1 MGTDLRVRYTNKVIK
16 DALIA
21 LLREKPLR
29 SITVRKICELAGV
42 NRTTFYKHFRDIY
55 DVFEQVEED
64 AAQGLVDLIEQYYGR
79 NSQDV
84 LLLILHTIRDHR
96 EEFAPMLQREEGQN
110 LLYRM
115 AMAAY
120 RKLRERA
127 AADGAAGRFPA
138 SALHFGYYAGGIGG
152 VLGYWIGNGM
162 KESPEEIAQEIR
174 SLSAP
179 LWKDI

>member
-1 MGTDLRVRYTNKVIK
+1 MGTDVRVRYTNKVIK
-16 DALIA
+16 EALIA

-29 SITVRKICELAGV
+29 SITVREICELAGV

-64 AAQGLVDLIEQYYGR
+64 AAQGLVDLIDQYYGR

-84 LLLILHTIRDHR
+84 LLLILRSIRDHR

-127 AADGAAGRFPA
+127 AADGAAGRFPS

-162 KESPEEIAQEIR
+162 KESPEEIVQEIR

-179 LWKDI
+179 LWKDT

>member
-1 MGTDLRVRYTNKVIK
+1 MGTDVRVRYTRKVIK
-16 DALIA
+16 DALIT

-29 SITVRKICELAGV
+29 SITVREICELAGV

-64 AAQGLVDLIEQYYGR
+64 AAQGLTDFIDQHSGR
-79 NSQDV
+79 NSQDL
-84 LLLILHTIRDHR
+84 LLLILQTIRDHR
-96 EEFAPMLQREEGQN
+96 EEFAPMLQREENQD
-110 LLYRM
+110 LLRRM

-127 AADGAAGRFPA
+127 AADGDAGRFPA

-152 VLGYWIGNGM
+152 VLGYWVGNGM